1 MLAPSFA
8 ESLVQPQTRQR
19 CGGWGGSRSE
29 GGGSIHHESTT
40 SAVADAL
47 ERRLV
52 GFCEESGHF
61 QSLRPTKPV
70 EVSAEWYVPK
80 RWTWRFNAP
89 IDSDTHNTISEV
101 RAVALA
107 VMHATSATANW
118 DSRLACFS
126 DAGAAIG
133 CYSKGRSSSW
143 KCNFYCR
150 QVACCSFVANIRL
163 YLRWVASEHNCAD
176 GPSRGLRRPGV
187 APETVSKAKAAL
199 AKVWDAYCSSTSA
212 TA

>member
-19 CGGWGGSRSE
+19 CGGWGGSRGE
-29 GGGSIHHESTT
+29 GGWSIHHESTT

-47 ERRLV
+47 ERMLV
-52 GFCEESGHF
+52 GFCEESGRF
-61 QSLRPTKPV
+61 RFLRPTKPV
-70 EVSAEWYVPK
+70 EVSAEWYAPK
-80 RWTWRFNAP
+80 RWTWRFDAP

-107 VMHATSATANW
+107 VMHATSETANW
-118 DSRLACFS
+118 DSRLACLS

-133 CYSKGRSSSW
+133 LRDCI
-143 KCNFYCR
+143 FFCR
-150 QVACCSFVANIRL
+150 PLACCCFMANIRL

-176 GPSRGLRRPGV
+176 GPSRGLHRPGV
-187 APETVSKAKAAL
+187 ADETVSKAKAAL